1 MAELES
7 LQVNDDRT
15 GQNAISALKAEF
27 IPQSKVK
34 VSLELYEGNDR
45 PNVAFLLSDSKGT
58 LLARSY
64 IISCIEQQMDFTL
77 HIRQPGWESPLVLVC
92 ETFFEENQPID
103 KKEVVIHT

>member
-7 LQVNDDRT
+7 TQINHERT
-15 GQNAISALKAEF
+15 GQNSISAVKAEF
-27 IPQSKVK
+27 FAESKVK

-45 PNVAFLLSDSKGT
+45 PNVAFLLSDSKGN

-64 IISCIEQQMDFTL
+64 IISCVEKQMDFTL
-77 HIRQPGWESPLVLVC
+77 HIRQPDWESPLVLVC

-103 KKEVVIHT
+103 KKEVVIHS